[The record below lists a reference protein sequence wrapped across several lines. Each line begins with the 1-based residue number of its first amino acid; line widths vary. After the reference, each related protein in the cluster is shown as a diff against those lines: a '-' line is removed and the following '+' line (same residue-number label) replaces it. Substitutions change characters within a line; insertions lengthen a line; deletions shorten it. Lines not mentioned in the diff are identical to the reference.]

1 MTTTSL
7 RGTSACGKIFED
19 TKGGRAVPKKKKP
32 EIPILKVRK
41 GATLREIY
49 KRVREEFSAADLQR
63 YTEVEPMVPAE
74 QVLAEMEAIHRK
86 VTQRRKKNGKK

>member
-1 MTTTSL
+1 M
-7 RGTSACGKIFED
+7 
-19 TKGGRAVPKKKKP
+19 PKKKKP

-49 KRVREEFSAADLQR
+49 KRAREEFSAADLQR
-63 YTEVEPMVPAE
+63 YTVDEPMVPAE

-86 VTQRRKKNGKK
+86 ITHPRKKPRRGGSR